1 LIGFAGSNFDCN
13 IDLHLLSLGAHCS
26 EQR

>member
-1 LIGFAGSNFDCN
+1 LIEFAGSNLDCN
-13 IDLHLLSLGAHCS
+13 IDLRLLSLGAHCS